1 MSILPIDVPRALRPL
16 LGPRRYKG
24 AYGGR
29 GGAKSHFYAEQLI
42 ARCYAKPTR
51 AVCIREVQNS
61 LKDSV
66 YQLLVDKIGKMGVG
80 SAFDPLK
87 TEIRGKNGSL
97 IIFKGMQEYNS
108 DNIKSLEGFDIAW
121 VEEAQTLSER
131 SFNMLRPTIRNAG
144 SELWFSWNPRYKT
157 DPVDRFFRSQANQ
170 EDADIISV
178 SVGWRDNPWLPIELV
193 KEKDRDYAADPALA
207 EHIWGGGYEVVTEG
221 AYFARQLATA
231 RLDGRIGPVPH
242 TSGAKVTTAWDIG
255 YGDDTAIWFAQII
268 GAEPRIIDYYENRG
282 VGIEHYAKIL
292 ASKPYIYH
300 RHLLPHDGS
309 KGEFISGST
318 IVASARSLLTGPVEV
333 LPRISVDDGIQA
345 ARGLIDKC
353 RFDEVRCTTGLEALR
368 LYRRDYNEKRMAFS
382 DKPLH
387 DWTSHAADA
396 FRYLALG
403 LREPTKRPPPR
414 ETAGSWMG

>member
-1 MSILPIDVPRALRPL
+1 MSILRIDVPRALRPL
-16 LGPRRYKG
+16 LEPRRYKG

-42 ARCYAKPTR
+42 VRCYSRTTR

-61 LKDSV
+61 LRDSV
-66 YQLLVDKIGKMGVG
+66 YQLLVDKIAKLGLND
-80 SAFDPLK
+80 AFEVLK

-157 DPVDRFFRSQANQ
+157 DPVDKFFRSKK
-170 EDADIISV
+170 DDPDIVSV
-178 SVGWRDNPWLPIELV
+178 SVGWRDNPWLPIELA

-221 AYFARQLATA
+221 AYYARQLATA
-231 RLDGRIGPVPH
+231 RLEGRIGPVPH

-282 VGIEHYAKIL
+282 VGIEHYAKVL

-318 IVASARSLLTGPVEV
+318 IVASARSLLAGPVEV

-345 ARGLIDKC
+345 ARALIDKC
-353 RFDEVRCTTGLEALR
+353 RFDEVRCTEGLEALR

-403 LREPTKRPPPR
+403 LREPAKRRDRR
-414 ETAGSWMG
+414 ESAGSWMG